1 MKAASV
7 FPDPVG
13 ATMSV
18 CSPREMW
25 GQPSTCGGVGR
36 SKARANQSATTGW
49 KGARASGAG
58 AVLTVR
64 TVSRA
69 AEGDGPARVD
79 FTPVGSDVL
88 TPPKER
94 ASGPGA
100 GAHLGR
106 PCSVIVLNDSHN
118 TFEGVATI
126 LSQFVPGV
134 DHAKGMAFAKT
145 IHTKGQ
151 ATVWRGDHERA
162 ELVWEQL
169 KDAGLTMA
177 PLTDG

>member
-1 MKAASV
+1 MNAARV

-18 CSPREMW
+18 CSPREMC
-25 GQPSTCGGVGR
+25 GQPSTWGGVGR
-36 SKARANQSATTGW
+36 AKARTNQSATAGW
-49 KGARASGAG
+49 NGARASGAG
-58 AVLTVR
+58 AVVTLGR
-64 TVSRA
+64 YRA
-69 AEGDGPARVD
+69 APARIPRLS
-79 FTPVGSDVL
+79 FTAVGSDVL

-94 ASGPGA
+94 TSGPGA
-100 GAHLGR
+100 GSDLGR
-106 PCSVIVLNDSHN
+106 PCSVIVLNDGHN
-118 TFEGVATI
+118 TFEGVATV
-126 LSQFVPGV
+126 LSQFVPEV
-134 DHAKGMAFAKT
+134 DYAKGMAFAKT
-145 IHTKGQ
+145 IHEKGQ